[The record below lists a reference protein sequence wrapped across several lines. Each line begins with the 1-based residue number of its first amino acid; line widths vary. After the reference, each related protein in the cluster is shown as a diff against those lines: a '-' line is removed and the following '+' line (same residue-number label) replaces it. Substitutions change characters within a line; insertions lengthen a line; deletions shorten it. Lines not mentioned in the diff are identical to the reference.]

1 MVSSQ
6 PMKPYLKS
14 CAPRFFLTST
24 FAFHSSSIYI
34 FLTELVS
41 LKNCPKIVSKCNI
54 LCGSSVQTMTSTAL
68 NIPCF
73 LILFLVFCICII
85 FGLICLIFAL
95 ICLIFALIHLW
106 FICIYVCGIFV
117 LGLYHISYMYCI
129 SIVFNFQIV
138 FADHGTLEYS
148 SASCILALFVMAVEQ
163 IISAHTTAAPLFTT
177 FCITLHGIVFPY

>member
-1 MVSSQ
+1 MDG
-6 PMKPYLKS
+6 MDRIYLRHNGLKQGS
-14 CAPRFFLTST
+14 KWSLLKQWNPILKLPSNVFLTST

-41 LKNCPKIVSKCNI
+41 LKNCPKIVSKCNV

-106 FICIYVCGIFV
+106 FICIYVCGRSRPGKQKIIIWMH
-117 LGLYHISYMYCI
+117 LY
-129 SIVFNFQIV
+129 
-138 FADHGTLEYS
+138 YS
-148 SASCILALFVMAVEQ
+148 SAIHKHECSLNN
-163 IISAHTTAAPLFTT
+163 SAKSNAGNAT
-177 FCITLHGIVFPY
+177 